1 MQEQQ
6 EEAAQAMSTISQE
19 SNFTGKK
26 NLNIFKSTEWNYYQ
40 DYRTFIRF
48 PTGPISVQ
56 GNLTINQL
64 QATSQ

>member
-19 SNFTGKK
+19 SNFGKK

-40 DYRTFIRF
+40 DHRTFIRF
-48 PTGPISVQ
+48 PTGTISVQ